1 VANALDRWDQEGGA
15 PAVPLPLP
23 YEPGDLL
30 EVEGRVLECL
40 GAALRPRLAGEHPF
54 YHVAL
59 SRRETG
65 EVSRRRFPYLQQ
77 LVRILR
83 QFESAL
89 DACDEFLAAD
99 RLFDEIQRAR
109 FHRLSLIL
117 GPVVGA
123 LEFSAIAVRMRA
135 APPLASRIVA
145 VPWTH
150 VEWIDVAAS
159 HLAMEATDV
168 RGNFR
173 PLALVPLD
181 LNLPIATAS
190 GTRPCSDWHGTGTG
204 SEAETQT
211 PRDRRICGIRRC
223 RRIPSSERRSRTEP
237 VRRRQA
243 RRAALPSA
251 RQRERGNQRRRNRI
265 PPKDVRA
272 HSSGY
277 IPLSAAGVSAFAW
290 CLGC

>member
-1 VANALDRWDQEGGA
+1 MNRHTGLR
-15 PAVPLPLP
+15 VP
-23 YEPGDLL
+23 Y
-30 EVEGRVLECL
+30 
-40 GAALRPRLAGEHPF
+40 RPSCG
-54 YHVAL
+54 
-59 SRRETG
+59 S
-65 EVSRRRFPYLQQ
+65 S
-77 LVRILR
+77 
-83 QFESAL
+83 
-89 DACDEFLAAD
+89 
-99 RLFDEIQRAR
+99 
-109 FHRLSLIL
+109 
-117 GPVVGA
+117 
-123 LEFSAIAVRMRA
+123 
-135 APPLASRIVA
+135 
-145 VPWTH
+145 
-150 VEWIDVAAS
+150 AAS
-159 HLAMEATDV
+159 AGSASCETPWPGRTIRSSVAYPFVDARLIESGGGL
-168 RGNFR
+168 RGDGC
-173 PLALVPLD
+173 LALVRLMIRSIGPSPLSRSTPLH

-277 IPLSAAGVSAFAW
+277 IPLSAAGLGRLPGVCPIAPAFCIGIPTAKTANNINWLTSGVTRRSSILPIVSFASLRTLLVGSGGVVRLNSILRSGAPGFGGVPLFLLTN
-290 CLGC
+290 CQRAR